1 MSKKATKKSAKKAS
15 KRPRP
20 STVKAG
26 TQAATSAEATPRL
39 LSGGNPQISKA
50 HGDAPVQSYI
60 AAMPGWKREVGTR
73 LDQIITATVPAV
85 QKAVKW
91 NSPLYGIDGQGWFL
105 GIHCY
110 TRYIKVAF
118 FKGASLKPMPPDE
131 SRQKEVR
138 YLNIHERWGSGEEE
152 TQFVAWVRQASRIP
166 GEVM

>member
-1 MSKKATKKSAKKAS
+1 
-15 KRPRP
+15 
-20 STVKAG
+20 VK
-26 TQAATSAEATPRL
+26 
-39 LSGGNPQISKA
+39 
-50 HGDAPVQSYI
+50 SYI
-60 AAMPGWKREVGTR
+60 AAMPGWKREVGTC

-131 SRQKEVR
+131 SRQKKVR

-152 TQFVAWVRQASRIP
+152 AQFAAWVRQASSIP